1 MEIEFIID
9 KNNYIESLLEYSLKN
24 NLITKNEYD
33 FIINKIIELLEFKVK
48 RHTGGLTNSI
58 LIRELKSINMS
69 NLYVLGLYLKNNLIE
84 ESINILLN
92 TDIIELYNKSRAY
105 LEKRIEKTKLF
116 YNVVILNNLV
126 NTDNYFYNS
135 TLKQG
140 IKGFFKLYDPDYGA
154 HNVNITVDYE
164 LFLFRPNNKGIE
176 FIENYLNYIN
186 IENAFCNKFNY
197 KIEEK
202 DLPIS
207 IYEIVFTKAIIEKTN
222 NFTKNQLLKA
232 YQNLKKE
239 KNLKNEY
246 YDISASTII
255 NKIMINYKNN
265 TFEQIERKITYKPN
279 PRMNNKKYMQLIEE
293 LTDNIN
299 AETII
304 NNVNSILDL
313 IDIFDYFNIPSIEL
327 NKIFNTLNIIEIMA
341 LKNYYSLND
350 SYIIKEL
357 DNYIAN
363 KKEKIIILNN
373 YKNIIIEYI

>member
-1 MEIEFIID
+1 MNEIIF
-9 KNNYIESLLEYSLKN
+9 K
-24 NLITKNEYD
+24 KNES
-33 FIINKIIELLEFKVK
+33 F
-48 RHTGGLTNSI
+48 
-58 LIRELKSINMS
+58 ELKEIK
-69 NLYVLGLYLKNNLIE
+69 LTEKKLELIE
-84 ESINILLN
+84 N
-92 TDIIELYNKSRAY
+92 
-105 LEKRIEKTKLF
+105 
-116 YNVVILNNLV
+116 
-126 NTDNYFYNS
+126 
-135 TLKQG
+135 
-140 IKGFFKLYDPDYGA
+140 
-154 HNVNITVDYE
+154 
-164 LFLFRPNNKGIE
+164 
-176 FIENYLNYIN
+176 
-186 IENAFCNKFNY
+186 
-197 KIEEK
+197 
-202 DLPIS
+202 
-207 IYEIVFTKAIIEKTN
+207 
-222 NFTKNQLLKA
+222 KNQ
-232 YQNLKKE
+232 NFKK

-265 TFEQIERKITYKPN
+265 TLEQIERKITYKPN

-327 NKIFNTLNIIEIMA
+327 NKIFNTLNIVEIMA

-350 SYIIKEL
+350 SYIIKKL